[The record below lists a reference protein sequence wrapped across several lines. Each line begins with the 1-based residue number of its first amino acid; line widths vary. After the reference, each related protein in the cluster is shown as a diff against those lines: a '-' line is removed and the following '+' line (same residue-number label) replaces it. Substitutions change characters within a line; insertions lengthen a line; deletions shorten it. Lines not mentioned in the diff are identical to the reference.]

1 MALQPLVTA
10 WGGISQVLCDR
21 EKPSGSRTPSS
32 RSWGGE
38 NPVRVNTKL
47 IHTPVSAGA
56 EGAGAAQPA
65 GVGSAPLGVGS
76 FSLLGIFRDIKA
88 TGSSFSAFFF
98 LFIPYLS
105 GPPQPFGVRRCIC
118 NKPFK
123 KRAFSQN
130 TFVTSRLNP
139 RAAEPE
145 VI

>member
-98 LFIPYLS
+98 CLSRAYLALLSPLESVGVFVISHLRSVLFLKTPLLQV
-105 GPPQPFGVRRCIC
+105 G
-118 NKPFK
+118 
-123 KRAFSQN
+123 
-130 TFVTSRLNP
+130 
-139 RAAEPE
+139 
-145 VI
+145 

>member
-98 LFIPYLS
+98 CLSRTYLALLSPLESVGVFVISHLRSVLFLKTPLLQV
-105 GPPQPFGVRRCIC
+105 G
-118 NKPFK
+118 
-123 KRAFSQN
+123 
-130 TFVTSRLNP
+130 
-139 RAAEPE
+139 
-145 VI
+145 